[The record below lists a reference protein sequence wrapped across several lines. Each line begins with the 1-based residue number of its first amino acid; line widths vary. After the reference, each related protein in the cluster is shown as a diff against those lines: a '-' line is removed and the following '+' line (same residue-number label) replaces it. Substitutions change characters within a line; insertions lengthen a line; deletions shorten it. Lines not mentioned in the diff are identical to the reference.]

1 MKDEDRSKNIM
12 VSALVEEDGEQR
24 NEKIGNVFV
33 EIGSPGSN
41 GQNRPF
47 SAEGPMAKQIIGRD
61 SIVYKEAG
69 TVLKFDK
76 YLISHV
82 IVTCAF

>member
-1 MKDEDRSKNIM
+1 MGRKHAVGQKCQP
-12 VSALVEEDGEQR
+12 VSMY
-24 NEKIGNVFV
+24 I
-33 EIGSPGSN
+33 SPGSN

-61 SIVYKEAG
+61 STIYKEAE
-69 TVLKFDK
+69 TVSKYDK

-82 IVTCAF
+82 IGTFPF

>member
-1 MKDEDRSKNIM
+1 MRFD
-12 VSALVEEDGEQR
+12 SADWLVVV
-24 NEKIGNVFV
+24 KHFTV
-33 EIGSPGSN
+33 SPGSN

-61 SIVYKEAG
+61 SIIYKEAE
-69 TVLKFDK
+69 TVSKYEK

-82 IVTCAF
+82 IVT

>member
-1 MKDEDRSKNIM
+1 MS
-12 VSALVEEDGEQR
+12 
-24 NEKIGNVFV
+24 EKLFWSR
-33 EIGSPGSN
+33 SPGSN

>member
-1 MKDEDRSKNIM
+1 MHICKD
-12 VSALVEEDGEQR
+12 
-24 NEKIGNVFV
+24 
-33 EIGSPGSN
+33 SPGSN

-61 SIVYKEAG
+61 SIVYKEPE
-69 TVLKFDK
+69 TVSKYDK

-82 IVTCAF
+82 LVTFPF

>member
-1 MKDEDRSKNIM
+1 MSEKRARGGRIKSYNARRARS
-12 VSALVEEDGEQR
+12 
-24 NEKIGNVFV
+24 
-33 EIGSPGSN
+33 SPGSN